1 MEESL
6 DPRINRLP
14 GTGEWKQAYEKDSLD
29 QFPTFEVFVQA
40 KEDKPFQHEG
50 VVHAPEP
57 NFAFLFAK
65 EQFSRRYSC
74 SGIWVVNT
82 QNVFVSDYTENSQN
96 IYDNIDLEP
105 EKGPLLPYEVFHLM
119 RRGKQ
124 HKHMGMVNASGLN
137 HALMKAKAKFDIG
150 KPVLNVWVAK
160 SSDIFQT
167 NEEHKAI
174 WDTLP
179 LKQFREATDYKG
191 GEKIREFKA
200 KQKE

>member
-14 GTGEWKQAYEKDSLD
+14 GTGEWQQEYEKDSLD

-50 VVHAPEP
+50 IVHAPEP

-82 QNVFVSDYTENSQN
+82 QNVIISDYTENSQN
-96 IYDNIDLEP
+96 IYDIIAQ
-105 EKGPLLPYEVFHLM
+105 HL
-119 RRGKQ
+119 
-124 HKHMGMVNASGLN
+124 
-137 HALMKAKAKFDIG
+137 
-150 KPVLNVWVAK
+150 K
-160 SSDIFQT
+160 SYNFCHI
-167 NEEHKAI
+167 
-174 WDTLP
+174 
-179 LKQFREATDYKG
+179 
-191 GEKIREFKA
+191 
-200 KQKE
+200 KQKVPDQAEVVFAVG